1 MATVQKCF
9 LDNILKPNLDR
20 NFFFLIK
27 FQKKTEIVLR
37 DMWTQIKPCMT
48 VTAPLNANQC
58 Y

>member
-20 NFFFLIK
+20 NFF
-27 FQKKTEIVLR
+27 KKLSFRRKQTS
-37 DMWTQIKPCMT
+37 
-48 VTAPLNANQC
+48 

>member
-9 LDNILKPNLDR
+9 LDNILKPNLER
-20 NFFFLIK
+20 NK

-37 DMWTQIKPCMT
+37 DMWIRIKPRMT
-48 VTAPLNANQC
+48 VTTPLNATQC